1 MNRKILSLVLALVM
15 VLGTFGTVSAATGN
29 AKVDWLIE
37 EGLVTGDAGGYRLND
52 PIRRS
57 EVAAMTARA
66 LFAESTAALLK
77 PVQGQFTDV
86 PVNHWANGYINYAAS
101 LGFVNGYPGG
111 TFKPDNNIT
120 YAEIIKIMVMVNGDV
135 PNVVGYTGNYWATPY
150 ITKAIEV
157 GIMEGI
163 VIPNSNYNAPAT
175 REKVFE
181 LVYNTVMLSVQAD
194 REVYKA
200 IIVENARV
208 EDLEDNEATAIILAE
223 GSNSPDAEL
232 RYEKHDEV
240 EVKLA
245 SGMDPE
251 HLLGKVVDLTI
262 DKNNNATKI
271 VVDTSYDYYIGPF
284 VAEET
289 EVMLNNGDKYDV
301 ELEPRSS
308 NSIEMLYGVYHND
321 EKFDYDDYLD
331 IDSTDD
337 DKYTAEFARVTVNDD
352 VVFFIDAFEFD
363 DIAPVTKIDEDGE
376 EIYYLDDKTDGSEKV
391 FTLDRVFGYNN
402 DMFMLMGLDDVET
415 DDVIHVY
422 GDFGIVRKNAVY
434 SGEYER
440 VLQASGV
447 YYAEI
452 DDARFQIRNSNAKKP
467 IYSMDGVAYF
477 TLIDSLASGYLDELE
492 DTEVTFMIDLNDSLQ
507 LISGEVEFDEKVV
520 LIEEV
525 GSRDIKVINSDGSK
539 ATYRSDSAT
548 VFEDELGGAAVIG
561 DFDRGDIAYLFYD
574 GTNIDK
580 LVRLA
585 TKTDINADAVAV
597 EEYRNNFD
605 IDTSQMDIR
614 LSDGSYDYNS
624 ITSIFLVNTEGS
636 AVTRIDGVDMEEI
649 LDKADVDSGLNAFV
663 ITEAEF
669 RAMDVGNER
678 KTGND
683 AELAYVIVFTDFVLS
698 DEFVETET
706 FEVAFSF
713 NPNVHDSIVG
723 EDVNGE
729 EVEFDIAPFAVF
741 SSTIP
746 DGVIVTVVL
755 ENDLVIDID
764 VRINSSNTDYEVV
777 SISTSNGTIR
787 INDGVTETNRFLAD
801 DLLVFGDDR
810 VRTGDTIMFDVNSDN
825 ELEVVLVLPE

>member
-66 LFAESTAALLK
+66 LFAESTATLLK
-77 PVQGQFTDV
+77 PIQGQFSDV

-101 LGFVNGYPGG
+101 LNFVNGYPDG
-111 TFKPDNNIT
+111 TFRPDSNIT

-135 PNVVGYTGNYWATPY
+135 PNVTGYTGAYWSTPY

-157 GIMEGI
+157 GIMEGV
-163 VIPNSNYNAPAT
+163 VIPNNDYNAAAT

-181 LVYNTVMLSVQAD
+181 LVYNTVMRSIQAN
-194 REVYKA
+194 REVYEA
-200 IIVENARV
+200 IVTENARV
-208 EDLEDNEATAIILAE
+208 ADLEDDELTVVVLKE
-223 GSNSPDAEL
+223 GNNSPDAEL
-232 RYEKHDEV
+232 RYEKGDEI
-240 EVKLA
+240 EVTIPTT
-245 SGMDPE
+245 MDPE
-251 HLLGKVVDLTI
+251 NLLGKVVELTI
-262 DKNNNATKI
+262 DKDNNATKAVI
-271 VVDTSYDYYIGPF
+271 DTDYEYYIGPF
-284 VAEET
+284 VAEQDMIMFNT
-289 EVMLNNGDKYDV
+289 GDDFDV

-308 NSIEMLYGVYHND
+308 NRFEMLYGVYHND
-321 EKFDYDDYLD
+321 KAYDYEDYLNL
-331 IDSTDD
+331 DSTNDN
-337 DKYTAEFARVTVNDD
+337 KYTAEFARVTVNDD

-363 DIAPVTKIDEDGE
+363 DIAPVTKVEEDGE
-376 EIYYLDDKTDGSEKV
+376 EIYYLDDKTDGSEKI
-391 FTLDRVFGYNN
+391 FTLDGVFGYQNS
-402 DMFMLMGLDDVET
+402 MFMVMGLDEVEA

-422 GDFGIVRKNAVY
+422 GDFGIVRKDAVY

-452 DDARFQIRNSNAKKP
+452 DNKRFQIRNANAKKP
-467 IYSMDGVAYF
+467 VYSMDGVAHF

-492 DTEVTFMIDLNDSLQ
+492 DTDVTFMIDLNDSLQ

-525 GSRDIKVINSDGSK
+525 GTRDIKVINKDGSK
-539 ATYRSDSAT
+539 ATFRADSAT
-548 VFEDELGGAAVIG
+548 KFEDELGTALEIG
-561 DFDRGDIAYLFYD
+561 DFKRGDIAYLFYD
-574 GTNIDK
+574 GSDIDK
-580 LVRLA
+580 LVRLTTA
-585 TKTDINADAVAV
+585 LDINADAVAV
-597 EEYRNNFD
+597 ETYRGDYD
-605 IDTSQMDIR
+605 IDLDDMDIR
-614 LSDGSYDYNS
+614 VAVGSFDYNS
-624 ITSIFLVNTEGS
+624 ITSIFLVNTQGA
-636 AVTRIDGVDMEEI
+636 AVTRIDGMSMDEVVDM
-649 LDKADVDSGLNAFV
+649 ADPDAGLNAF
-663 ITEAEF
+663 IMSEADF
-669 RAMDVGNER
+669 SALDVGNER
-678 KTGND
+678 KTGSD
-683 AELAYVIVFTDFVLS
+683 EGLAYIIVFTDFVLA

-706 FEVAFSF
+706 FEVAFAF

-723 EDVNGE
+723 KDVDGE
-729 EVEFDIAPFAVF
+729 EVEFDIAPFTAF

-764 VRINSSNTDYEVV
+764 VRIDSSSTEYEVV

-787 INDGVTETNRFLAD
+787 IKDGAIETNRFLAD
-801 DLLVFGDDR
+801 DLMVFGDDR
-810 VRTGDTIMFDVNSDN
+810 VRTGDTIMFDVNSDD